1 MKISNISEHIA
12 KRKLEF
18 EQLNQQNEQ
27 LLQEAY
33 LRTIGSTKIPK
44 ASEERKSSPV
54 VESPSKK
61 FVNSYYRRNKSNDA
75 CKQIQKTINMVNNRR
90 NVEKE

>member
-33 LRTIGSTKIPK
+33 MRTIGNSKKPD
-44 ASEERKSSPV
+44 EERKSSPV

-75 CKQIQKTINMVNNRR
+75 CKQIKKTIDIVNKRR
-90 NVEKE
+90 NEENE